1 MVSEVEIAGL
11 WGSGRPVDLR
21 DSNTVANVSGIREGF
36 GPQMAGLIDLY
47 RDMVWFGLG
56 GSELTPR

>member
-21 DSNTVANVSGIREGF
+21 DGNTVANVSGIREGF
-36 GPQMAGLIDLY
+36 GPQTAGLIDLY
-47 RDMVWFGLG
+47 RDMVWLG
-56 GSELTPR
+56 RK